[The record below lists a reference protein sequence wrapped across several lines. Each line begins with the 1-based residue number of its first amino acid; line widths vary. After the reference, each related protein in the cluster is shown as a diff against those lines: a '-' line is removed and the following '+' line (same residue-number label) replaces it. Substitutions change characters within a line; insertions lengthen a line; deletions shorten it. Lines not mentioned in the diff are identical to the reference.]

1 MTPLVRSAA
10 AALMLGW
17 LVCGGAAEPD
27 GYTQAL
33 ELHQKGEDASA
44 LKRVDAYLENQPK
57 SSRARFLKS
66 LILAKLNR
74 TPEAIAVLTG
84 LSEEYPELPEP
95 HNNLAVLYASQ
106 GQYDEA
112 RVELEMAVRAYP
124 NYAVAYQNLGDV
136 YAALAA
142 QAYDKAL
149 HLDAKNSTARTRLEG
164 LRTILPAGAVATG
177 PLAATAS
184 ETAVTRPSAPPT
196 VAQQPGTLP
205 AAPPATP
212 APGAASNPA
221 TAAAPA
227 TPSSSA
233 AAGNPSTA
241 AASKP
246 ATATFSPPDPAR
258 TVLGTVEGWARAWSS
273 KDVDKYL
280 AYYAGDFRT
289 PKGEPRGNWEAAR
302 REQITKPRIIA
313 VELVDPKVTLVDPN
327 HATVAFKQ
335 NYRADDYRSSGRKTL
350 ALVRQGDRWLIQQE
364 TITFR

>member
-1 MTPLVRSAA
+1 MTPLIRSAA
-10 AALMLGW
+10 AALLLGW
-17 LVCGGAAEPD
+17 LACGSAAEPD

-44 LKRVDAYLENQPK
+44 LTRVDAYLEEQPK

-66 LILAKLNR
+66 LIVAKLGR
-74 TPEAIAVLTG
+74 TEEAIELLTS

-106 GQYDEA
+106 GKYDEA

-142 QAYDKAL
+142 QAYDKTL
-149 HLDAKNSTARTRLEG
+149 QLDAKSDTARTRLAA
-164 LRTILPAGAVATG
+164 LRAMLPAGSVGAR

-184 ETAVTRPSAPPT
+184 E
-196 VAQQPGTLP
+196 
-205 AAPPATP
+205 ATK
-212 APGAASNPA
+212 
-221 TAAAPA
+221 TAAAP
-227 TPSSSA
+227 PSAIAQPPSALPSAPVSKPAPPVASDHAAAASNARSA
-233 AAGNPSTA
+233 AAAGT
-241 AASKP
+241 P
-246 ATATFSPPDPAR
+246 ATSATSAIPAHDTSR

-273 KDVDKYL
+273 KDVDKYFS
-280 AYYAGDFRT
+280 YYASDFHT
-289 PKGEPRGNWEAAR
+289 PKGETRGKWEAAR
-302 REQITKPRIIA
+302 REQIAKARIIA
-313 VELVDPKVTLVDPN
+313 VEVLDPKVTLVDPN

-335 NYRADDYRSSGRKTL
+335 SYRADDYRSSGRKTL